1 MRGLSLTLLI
11 PAALIAFGSHGF
23 AAQPPVAD
31 DPLPP
36 PANRK
41 VDFAK
46 DIKPLLLKHCIS
58 CHGPKKEKGDL
69 RLDQLS
75 RDFKS
80 GLDGQ
85 IWAEVVE
92 KINAG
97 EMPAEDEPQPANVPS
112 LT

>member
-46 DIKPLLLKHCIS
+46 DIKPLLVKHCIS
-58 CHGPKKEKGDL
+58 CHGAKKQESGFRVDTHDATLAGGD
-69 RLDQLS
+69 RGVA
-75 RDFKS
+75 F
-80 GLDGQ
+80 
-85 IWAEVVE
+85 EV
-92 KINAG
+92 G
-97 EMPAEDEPQPANVPS
+97 ESATS
-112 LT
+112 LLIRYVG